1 MVTKNKNVDTKLWAS
16 ILDFNVRM
24 DSQLTTKAN
33 FFFGASTLI
42 AVFILGQLISK
53 DNIYHDIKLYLP
65 WIILLVGSLISSLLA
80 VMVVLPKIRV
90 FSKKER
96 IKKDIFYYKNIL
108 KYYSRNSYV
117 KYLSQLPN
125 DEKLIGEAYSNQVF
139 SLANNIIPYK
149 SKILKISGWTLV
161 ISIFITVL
169 TYLIIT

>member
-1 MVTKNKNVDTKLWAS
+1 MAVNKKHIDTKLWSS

-42 AVFILGQLISK
+42 VVFIIGKLVSYNNVNSELLI
-53 DNIYHDIKLYLP
+53 
-65 WIILLVGSLISSLLA
+65 WIILLVGSMISSLLSL
-80 VMVVLPKIRV
+80 MVVLPKIRI

-108 KYYSRNSYV
+108 KYYSRESYT
-117 KYLSQLPN
+117 KYLKELPKN
-125 DEKLIGEAYSNQVF
+125 EKLIGDAYANQVY

-149 SKILKISGWTLV
+149 SLMLKISGWVLIT
-161 ISIFITVL
+161 SIFLGATI
-169 TYLIIT
+169 YLIIN